1 MIFAADLHTHSTAS
15 DGQYTP
21 AELVRRAKEAG
32 ITCLAITD
40 HDTIGGVEQAVQ
52 AGREQGLLVLR
63 GVELAAKENRHMHI
77 LGLGLYADCPSW
89 RSCAKLC

>member
-21 AELVRRAKEAG
+21 ADLVRQAKEAG

-40 HDTIGGVEQAVQ
+40 HDTIGGVGQAIQ
-52 AGREQGLLVLR
+52 AGQ
-63 GVELAAKENRHMHI
+63 A
-77 LGLGLYADCPSW
+77 
-89 RSCAKLC
+89 